1 MTKQQFDDLYLGK
14 AVHCNTEEKAN
25 TFLELAHSVGYKWSS
40 GRSLLEYNYYSEYR
54 EKTCYVV
61 SCDDITFVVLFEL
74 EMEKEK
80 TKEKN
85 MKYKVGDKVRVRSDL
100 VVDKRYGND
109 YLFNCDM
116 ALKKGLEATITHVI
130 DDEYYRLANN
140 FWKWTDEMLEPI
152 EETFN
157 VGDVVYD
164 KDGNKGEVTELSYLV
179 LFEHSQG
186 TRYANELSKTKP
198 LQKITRKELADK
210 GYELVE

>member
-1 MTKQQFDDLYLGK
+1 
-14 AVHCNTEEKAN
+14 
-25 TFLELAHSVGYKWSS
+25 
-40 GRSLLEYNYYSEYR
+40 
-54 EKTCYVV
+54 
-61 SCDDITFVVLFEL
+61 
-74 EMEKEK
+74 
-80 TKEKN
+80 

-164 KDGNKGEVTELSYLV
+164 DGGQRLEVIGFGVKVRTKNKVEFYRPQEVLT
-179 LFEHSQG
+179 
-186 TRYANELSKTKP
+186 KTKP
-198 LQKITRKELADK
+198 LKKITRKELADK
-210 GYELVE
+210 GYELVD